1 MSLQHW
7 FTDVLLWIG
16 VGLELLSC
24 LGLVVMRSVYDR
36 LHVSSPAALG
46 VVFIAAA
53 VVVDKSFSMVG
64 NKAILIAFF
73 ALIGAPLITHAL
85 GRMARTVERGDWRLA
100 PDEDVEVEEP

>member
-16 VGLELLSC
+16 VALELLAC

-36 LHVSSPAALG
+36 LHFSSPAALG
-46 VVFIAAA
+46 VVFVAAA
-53 VVVDKSFSMVG
+53 VVVDKSFSLIG

-73 ALIGAPLITHAL
+73 ALVGSPLITHAI
-85 GRMARTVERGDWRLA
+85 GRTARVVERGDWRLG
-100 PDEDVEVEEP
+100 PDEEVEVEER

>member
-1 MSLQHW
+1 VSLQHW

-36 LHVSSPAALG
+36 LHLASPAVLG

-64 NKAILIAFF
+64 NKAILIAAF
-73 ALIGAPLITHAL
+73 ALIGGPLITHAL
-85 GRMARTVERGDWRLA
+85 ARMARIVERGDWRLGA
-100 PDEDVEVEEP
+100 EEEVEVEEP

>member
-16 VGLELLSC
+16 VALELISC

-36 LHVSSPAALG
+36 LHLSSPAALG

-53 VVVDKSFSMVG
+53 VVVDKSFSMIG
-64 NKAILIAFF
+64 NKVILIAFF
-73 ALIGAPLITHAL
+73 ALVGAPLLTHAL
-85 GRMARTVERGDWRLA
+85 GRMARIVERGDWRVGA
-100 PDEDVEVEEP
+100 EEDVEVEEP

>member
-16 VGLELLSC
+16 VGLELFSC
-24 LGLVVMRSVYDR
+24 LGLLVMRSVYDR
-36 LHVSSPAALG
+36 LHLSSPAALG

-64 NKAILIAFF
+64 NKAILIAVL
-73 ALIGAPLITHAL
+73 AVIGAPLITHAL
-85 GRMARTVERGDWRLA
+85 GRMARIVQRGDWRLG
-100 PDEDVEVEEP
+100 PDENVEVEDR

>member
-16 VGLELLSC
+16 VAFELLSC
-24 LGLVVMRSVYDR
+24 LGLIAMRNVYDR
-36 LHVSSPAALG
+36 LHMSSPAVLG
-46 VVFIAAA
+46 IVFIAAA
-53 VVVDKSFSMVG
+53 VVVDKSFSTVG
-64 NKAILIAFF
+64 NKAILIAVF

-85 GRMARTVERGDWRLA
+85 GRMARITERGDWRLQ